1 MLFIG
6 ILTIQREA
14 LEPKQPIS
22 GERQTHTVSYQLYFF
37 FFSFIFFFII
47 TSFAQQQPQVDNE
60 MHVADQREP
69 DKALLGMESL
79 SMTLCQFPTWHE
91 GQ

>member
-1 MLFIG
+1 MS

-14 LEPKQPIS
+14 LELKQPIY
-22 GERQTHTVSYQLYFF
+22 GDRRTHTVSYQLYFF
-37 FFSFIFFFII
+37 FFPLFFFII

-79 SMTLCQFPTWHE
+79 SMTLRQLPTRHE
-91 GQ
+91 GR